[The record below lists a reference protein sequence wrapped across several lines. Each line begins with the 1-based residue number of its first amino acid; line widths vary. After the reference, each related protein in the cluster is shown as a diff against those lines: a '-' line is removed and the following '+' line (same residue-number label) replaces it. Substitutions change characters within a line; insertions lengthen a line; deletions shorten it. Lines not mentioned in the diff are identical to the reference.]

1 MNGMG
6 CCGQPLEGFGA
17 AFYSGGRQV
26 PQYGT
31 GVPRPPWPERP
42 GLRGYGAAAAPTH
55 VYPAWT
61 NAGLLERVGMTPDH
75 AIVGARVVHVG
86 GVGASIYHGYKRN
99 HSVGWAIGWGLLATI
114 FPVTTTAIAVAQGF
128 GKPAR

>member
-17 AFYSGGRQV
+17 AFYSNGRQV

-42 GLRGYGAAAAPTH
+42 GVHGYGAVSEAG
-55 VYPAWT
+55 VWR
-61 NAGLLERVGMTPDH
+61 NAYGLASL
-75 AIVGARVVHVG
+75 AGAVG
-86 GVGASIYHGYKRN
+86 GAYHGYKRN
-99 HSVGWAIGWGLLATI
+99 RGSIGWAVGWSI
-114 FPVTTTAIAVAQGF
+114 FGSFLPFLSLPISVAQGF
-128 GKPAR
+128 GKPAH